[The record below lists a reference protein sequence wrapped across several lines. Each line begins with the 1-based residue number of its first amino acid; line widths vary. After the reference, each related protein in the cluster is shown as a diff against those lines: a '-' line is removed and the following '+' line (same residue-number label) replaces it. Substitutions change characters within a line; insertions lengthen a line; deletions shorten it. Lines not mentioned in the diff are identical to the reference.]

1 MATPAQ
7 IIANQTNAQRSTGPR
22 TPEGKS
28 RVSQNALRHGLT
40 ARHLVI
46 RPEEQEEFTAF
57 QESLAS
63 ELAPRGAVET
73 LTFHELLH
81 AAWNLARF
89 RKIEV
94 QVSSGSPQD
103 FSDPDTTTILDRLS
117 RYQARAQRAYYKALQ
132 ELRVLQTN
140 RALRAVKLE
149 EEEAAEVPAI
159 VDINELTKQT
169 QSEVTA
175 KALHLALEMVD
186 YQAGTMRLHALQK
199 RSHPPCRLICLCGLC
214 PNNKTWTLSA
224 LIGVHRRLEMVFSHP
239 A

>member
-7 IIANQTNAQRSTGPR
+7 TIANQTNAQRSTGPR

-46 RPEEQEEFTAF
+46 RPEEQEEFAAF
-57 QESLAS
+57 QQSLAS
-63 ELAPRGAVET
+63 ELAPQGAVET

-89 RKIEV
+89 RRIEA
-94 QVSSGSPQD
+94 QVSSGSSQD

-149 EEEAAEVPAI
+149 EEETAEVPAI

-175 KALHLALEMVD
+175 KALHLAMEMVD
-186 YQAGTMRLHALQK
+186 YEVGTMRLHAVQK
-199 RSHPPCRLICLCGLC
+199 HSQPAAAGL
-214 PNNKTWTLSA
+214 
-224 LIGVHRRLEMVFSHP
+224 H
-239 A
+239 